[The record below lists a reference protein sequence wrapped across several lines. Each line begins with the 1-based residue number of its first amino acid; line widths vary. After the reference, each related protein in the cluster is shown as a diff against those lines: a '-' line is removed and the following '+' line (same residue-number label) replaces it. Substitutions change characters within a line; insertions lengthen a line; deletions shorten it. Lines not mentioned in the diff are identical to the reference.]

1 MWSYPVHQL
10 LVLKADQSLSDE
22 EQVGGSILH
31 PDSTAQAL
39 INTGMKKFATN
50 NQNSF
55 VNVTLIR
62 KCTSSF
68 FLIITVILINKYKN
82 DTKKTKMVDLFAFD
96 QKKCC
101 LWVLLSFLL
110 GPVHGKRF
118 QLGLKLKK
126 KTY

>member
-10 LVLKADQSLSDE
+10 LVLEADQSLSDE

-55 VNVTLIR
+55 VNVTLI
-62 KCTSSF
+62 KKFTSSF
-68 FLIITVILINKYKN
+68 FLIITVIP
-82 DTKKTKMVDLFAFD
+82 T
-96 QKKCC
+96 
-101 LWVLLSFLL
+101 
-110 GPVHGKRF
+110 G
-118 QLGLKLKK
+118 
-126 KTY
+126 TYQ

>member
-68 FLIITVILINKYKN
+68 FLIITVLLINKYKN
-82 DTKKTKMVDLFAFD
+82 DTKKQKWWICLRLIKKNVAFGF
-96 QKKCC
+96 CY
-101 LWVLLSFLL
+101 LSC
-110 GPVHGKRF
+110 
-118 QLGLKLKK
+118 LGLSTVSAFNSVLN
-126 KTY
+126 